1 MSKNLLL
8 GTILGGAATYVAWK
22 CLSDKQKNDIKKN
35 VGSYVTEVADAST
48 DYALNA
54 LDIIDEKLAEHDA
67 SEKLNDLSNRFNK
80 TADKVKDKASHVV
93 DHFTNDDFDKETA
106 EIRQQLANNADPDI
120 IIDATDQDNEPAT
133 PDAQDTKSDSAE
145 ENKAGKDQLVIF
157 NLMKNISI
165 IEMRKTANIKQMMLS
180 VFSDLMFLDN

>member
-8 GTILGGAATYVAWK
+8 GTILGGAATYVVWK

-80 TADKVKDKASHVV
+80 TADKVKDKASRVV
-93 DHFTNDDFDKETA
+93 DRFTNDDFDKQTADIREELAKNKETD
-106 EIRQQLANNADPDI
+106 EDNNDI
-120 IIDATDQDNEPAT
+120 IIDATSDQKPASTEDDETDQD
-133 PDAQDTKSDSAE
+133 DANAADK
-145 ENKAGKDQLVIF
+145 
-157 NLMKNISI
+157 
-165 IEMRKTANIKQMMLS
+165 
-180 VFSDLMFLDN
+180 

>member
-54 LDIIDEKLAEHDA
+54 LDIIDEELAEHDA

-80 TADKVKDKASHVV
+80 TADKVKDKASRVV
-93 DHFTNDDFDKETA
+93 DRFTNDDFDKETA

-145 ENKAGKDQLVIF
+145 ENKAGKD
-157 NLMKNISI
+157 
-165 IEMRKTANIKQMMLS
+165 
-180 VFSDLMFLDN
+180 

>member
-54 LDIIDEKLAEHDA
+54 LDIIDFSLSLLCRNKIWNQRPYGISVIA
-67 SEKLNDLSNRFNK
+67 SERRLKKPVAKKR
-80 TADKVKDKASHVV
+80 
-93 DHFTNDDFDKETA
+93 
-106 EIRQQLANNADPDI
+106 
-120 IIDATDQDNEPAT
+120 TDV
-133 PDAQDTKSDSAE
+133 
-145 ENKAGKDQLVIF
+145 L
-157 NLMKNISI
+157 
-165 IEMRKTANIKQMMLS
+165 
-180 VFSDLMFLDN
+180 

>member
-22 CLSDKQKNDIKKN
+22 CLSDKQKNNIKKN
-35 VGSYVTEVADAST
+35 VDSCVTEFADAST

-67 SEKLNDLSNRFNK
+67 GEKLTDLSNRFTK

-93 DHFTNDDFDKETA
+93 DHFTNEDFDKETA
-106 EIRQQLANNADPDI
+106 DIRQQLSKAADPDI
-120 IIDATDQDNEPAT
+120 IIDATDAPEKTDQEKAQTDA
-133 PDAQDTKSDSAE
+133 PDEK
-145 ENKAGKDQLVIF
+145 KD
-157 NLMKNISI
+157 
-165 IEMRKTANIKQMMLS
+165 
-180 VFSDLMFLDN
+180 

>member
-22 CLSDKQKNDIKKN
+22 CLSDKQKNNIKKN
-35 VGSYVTEVADAST
+35 VDSCVTEVADAST

-67 SEKLNDLSNRFNK
+67 SEKLSNLSSRFTK

-106 EIRQQLANNADPDI
+106 EIRQQLTKNADPDI
-120 IIDATDQDNEPAT
+120 IIDATNEPE
-133 PDAQDTKSDSAE
+133 DSDSTAE
-145 ENKAGKDQLVIF
+145 QDEKADSAKEVKDD
-157 NLMKNISI
+157 K
-165 IEMRKTANIKQMMLS
+165 E
-180 VFSDLMFLDN
+180 